1 MVKTK
6 KGYRTVTV
14 SLPEGLVKK
23 VERIAREQLRSRNGQ
38 LLFIMSELIPLYEA
52 QNVKEAL
59 E

>member
-38 LLFIMSELIPLYEA
+38 LLFIMTELIPLYEA
-52 QNVKEAL
+52 QYVTEAR